1 MTVLPFLIFGGD
13 EQDRTAGLLNAI
25 QALSQLSYTPNQ
37 DFLNR
42 EAPLTC
48 AFVACQQFLA
58 WHFAPRLYNR
68 ARAGVVKLVDAGDS
82 KSPFPCESV
91 GSIPTSG
98 TNHIKG
104 LQRSM
109 LQPFFRF

>member
-37 DFLNR
+37 DFLKR
-42 EAPLTC
+42 QAPLTC

-58 WHFAPRLYNR
+58 
-68 ARAGVVKLVDAGDS
+68 
-82 KSPFPCESV
+82 
-91 GSIPTSG
+91 
-98 TNHIKG
+98 
-104 LQRSM
+104 
-109 LQPFFRF
+109 